1 MSRLCKA
8 ADVSRSGYY
17 RYLKPDVDRTEEME
31 LRDEIQKIAIKNPA
45 YGYRRIT
52 AELGR
57 RKRVV
62 NRKRVLRIMREDNL
76 LCLRRRSFVR
86 TTNSDHRLP
95 VHPNLAKEL
104 KVSGLNQLWVADITY
119 IRLVN
124 EFVYLAVI
132 LDSFSRRVIGWAL
145 GRTLESDLAVDALR
159 MAINRGRVQTGLVH
173 HSDRGSQYA
182 SRAYTDLLAD
192 RGIGISMSRRGNP
205 YDNAKAESFMKTL
218 KHEEVYRSEYRDIV
232 DARRCIGRFIESVYN
247 RNRLHS
253 ALGYLPP
260 VEFEQSQMKSLVAQA

>member
-1 MSRLCKA
+1 VSRLCKA

-17 RYLKPDVDRTEEME
+17 RFLKPDVDRTEEME
-31 LRDEIQKIAIKNPA
+31 LRDEIQKIAIQNPA

-52 AELGR
+52 AELAR

-62 NRKRVLRIMREDNL
+62 NRKRVLRMMREDNL

-86 TTNSDHRLP
+86 TTNSDHKLP
-95 VHPNLAKEL
+95 VYPNLAREL
-104 KVSGLNQLWVADITY
+104 KVCGLNQLWVADLTY

-132 LDSFSRRVIGWAL
+132 LDSYSRRVIGWAL

-159 MAINRGRVQTGLVH
+159 MAINRGRVQPGLVH

-182 SRAYTDLLAD
+182 SRVYTDLLAD
-192 RGIGISMSRRGNP
+192 QGIGISMSRRGNP

-218 KHEEVYRSEYRDIV
+218 KYEEVYRSEYRDIGE
-232 DARRCIGRFIESVYN
+232 ARRGIRRFIESVYN

-260 VEFEQSQMKSLVAQA
+260 VEFEQSQMTMVAQA